1 MYRKMTKNSVIAH
14 DMLMVDLAEHR
25 ALGLT
30 WREIANHYGVK
41 PGTVNAVYNRGYIPR
56 SNNIRRKLGLP
67 LLCPRCGEE
76 IT

>member
-1 MYRKMTKNSVIAH
+1 MTKRSKEYVIAH
-14 DMLMVDLAEHR
+14 DNLMADLKQHR
-25 ALGLT
+25 ANGLK

-41 PGTVNAVYNRGYIPR
+41 PGTVNAVYKRGYIPR
-56 SNNIRRKLGLP
+56 SNAIRKKLYLP